1 MNELTIIIR
10 NGKLEVACDGKPLEL
25 LGLALEYRT
34 GAPLL
39 VSVILPPEPE
49 APGGSEYIS

>member
-1 MNELTIIIR
+1 MNELTITIR
-10 NGKLEVACDGKPLEL
+10 NGKLAAECDGMPLEL
-25 LGLALEYRT
+25 LGLALEYRA

>member
-10 NGKLEVACDGKPLEL
+10 DGKLEVACDGRPLEL
-25 LGLALEYRT
+25 LALALEYRT

>member
-25 LGLALEYRT
+25 LGLSLEYRT

-49 APGGSEYIS
+49 APGGSGYIS